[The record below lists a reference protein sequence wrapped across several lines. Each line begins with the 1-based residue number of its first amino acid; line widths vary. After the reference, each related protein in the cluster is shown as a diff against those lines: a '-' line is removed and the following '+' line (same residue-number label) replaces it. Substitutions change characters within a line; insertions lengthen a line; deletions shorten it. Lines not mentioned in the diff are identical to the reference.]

1 MVALLFVLLPALWA
15 QEAAPLP
22 IDSKVRYGKLDNG
35 LTYYIRHN
43 ELPKGRADFYIV
55 HNVGSVLEEENQR
68 GLAHFLEHMAF
79 DGSKH
84 FPNDGMDRYIES
96 VGMRGG
102 ENFNAYTSFD
112 ETVYMVMNAPVDKP
126 GVTDSC
132 LLILHDWTGFLSLT
146 DSAIA
151 KERGVIRE
159 EWRTR
164 QDAQARLWEQQ
175 LPKMYP
181 GSHYA
186 NRLPIGSIEVIENFK
201 PDELRA
207 YYKKWYRPDQQAV
220 IIVGDV
226 DMAEVERKVHEMFGD
241 IPAPVNPAERKEVEV
256 PDNDKPLVSV
266 ATDKEASNT
275 ILYLFYK
282 HDNLPKER
290 RATIEGVI
298 HTYIQ
303 SICASIMA
311 ERFDAIVRQPD
322 PPFIYAEG
330 YDSDNYMVA
339 RTKGAWTTAAMV
351 KDDVVE
357 WALFALVLE
366 NERARQFGFTR
377 GEYDR
382 AKANVLKSFESIY
395 NEREKLPNSAYS
407 QEYVGHFTEGGY
419 IPGIEMEYKLM
430 QQIAQELPLEVINQ
444 YVAQAISKRN
454 VVISLTGPDKA
465 GVTYPTEAELLAMF
479 EEAHL
484 QIVEPYVENVSDEPL
499 IPVLPAPGKIVKS
512 EEGLLGSTVLTLN
525 NGVRVVLKP
534 TTLKRDQVLLSASSP
549 GGSSLYG
556 KDEIVNLKAFNEVI
570 SLGGLGEF
578 SAIDLQKR
586 LAGKNVNCSLSL
598 SMDQELVDGSA
609 VPADLKTLFELVHLS
624 FTAPRRDYEAF
635 ESYKGRMV
643 AQLRDVELDPMI
655 AFTDSLI
662 VAIYGDDPRTRRL
675 RPADFDR
682 ISYDRILE
690 IERERF
696 GDASDFTFTLV
707 GSFHVDSVK
716 PYIEQYL
723 ATLPSKGRVEQA
735 DVNQVPKPRTG
746 EFSNRFSRPMETPKV
761 SVLHYYSGQMDY
773 TLEDRVA
780 ATMLEQVLD
789 LVYMEKVREAEGGTY
804 GVSASVSISSFP
816 EGQAGI
822 QVYFDTDPNKWE
834 RMSEIT
840 ATELRRIADEGPREV
855 DFNKTRDNLLKRFAE
870 NQQGNEYWLA
880 VLGGYYYRGFDAYT
894 DYETTVRGMT
904 PAKVQAFAKRLL
916 DQGNH
921 AEVIMSAE

>member
-1 MVALLFVLLPALWA
+1 
-15 QEAAPLP
+15 
-22 IDSKVRYGKLDNG
+22 
-35 LTYYIRHN
+35 
-43 ELPKGRADFYIV
+43 
-55 HNVGSVLEEENQR
+55 
-68 GLAHFLEHMAF
+68 
-79 DGSKH
+79 
-84 FPNDGMDRYIES
+84 
-96 VGMRGG
+96 
-102 ENFNAYTSFD
+102 
-112 ETVYMVMNAPVDKP
+112 
-126 GVTDSC
+126 
-132 LLILHDWTGFLSLT
+132 
-146 DSAIA
+146 
-151 KERGVIRE
+151 
-159 EWRTR
+159 
-164 QDAQARLWEQQ
+164 
-175 LPKMYP
+175 
-181 GSHYA
+181 
-186 NRLPIGSIEVIENFK
+186 
-201 PDELRA
+201 
-207 YYKKWYRPDQQAV
+207 
-220 IIVGDV
+220 
-226 DMAEVERKVHEMFGD
+226 
-241 IPAPVNPAERKEVEV
+241 
-256 PDNDKPLVSV
+256 
-266 ATDKEASNT
+266 
-275 ILYLFYK
+275 
-282 HDNLPKER
+282 
-290 RATIEGVI
+290 
-298 HTYIQ
+298 
-303 SICASIMA
+303 
-311 ERFDAIVRQPD
+311 
-322 PPFIYAEG
+322 
-330 YDSDNYMVA
+330 
-339 RTKGAWTTAAMV
+339 MV